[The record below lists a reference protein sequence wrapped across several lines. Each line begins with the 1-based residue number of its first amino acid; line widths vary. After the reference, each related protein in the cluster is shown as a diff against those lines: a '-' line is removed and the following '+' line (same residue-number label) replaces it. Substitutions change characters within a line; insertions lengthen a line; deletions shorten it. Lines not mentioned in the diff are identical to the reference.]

1 MVHSTQHKFSLPSFT
16 LNFVMLLLRIIIII
30 IIKDAYIS
38 KSRNLV
44 QSNQYV
50 LGLWVFKRCPFY
62 LSINQRAVDPPS
74 PLPTRHFGAHLGL
87 ILSFSDKIK
96 FIFPP
101 YLGKAQFDGALFTKG
116 PSLISGSLNLQLTM
130 RHLSS
135 AGGGLALTE
144 LSICFDLNVF
154 SPIDNE
160 AKETTP
166 HSLVPLQLTRRPQS
180 STGVSEGFPRAVIL
194 RVFALIIQFIV
205 I

>member
-1 MVHSTQHKFSLPSFT
+1 
-16 LNFVMLLLRIIIII
+16 MLIFQNQEIW
-30 IIKDAYIS
+30 S
-38 KSRNLV
+38 NLT
-44 QSNQYV
+44 NMF
-50 LGLWVFKRCPFY
+50 WVFRFSKGVP
-62 LSINQRAVDPPS
+62 SIWALTKGLLT

-135 AGGGLALTE
+135 ADGGLALTE